1 MGKLILNIHRG
12 SEDIPF
18 SKLSRK
24 VIFVCHTYSSF
35 VQKAKLDLYYDIDKM
50 WLSETRIGSIL

>member
-1 MGKLILNIHRG
+1 MYMEDMVKEAQVGSLEDQLNCYGMGKLILNIHRG

-24 VIFVCHTYSSF
+24 VIFVCHS
-35 VQKAKLDLYYDIDKM
+35 
-50 WLSETRIGSIL
+50 